1 MVNSCLANTVS
12 ETLMRSGGRP
22 IARCVPQKQV
32 IFDRQRV
39 QAIKKEHAFSVRR
52 ARFSSR
58 NGLSRARALREVL
71 RNHDVFAYGLL

>member
-1 MVNSCLANTVS
+1 
-12 ETLMRSGGRP
+12 
-22 IARCVPQKQV
+22 VPQKQV

-39 QAIKKEHAFSVRR
+39 QAIKKGHAFSVWR
-52 ARFSSR
+52 ARFASR

>member
-1 MVNSCLANTVS
+1 
-12 ETLMRSGGRP
+12 
-22 IARCVPQKQV
+22 VPQKQV